1 MKSLNE
7 NWFAFTLIAVIF
19 GILGFL
25 LGRTTGHHGPN
36 GMPHMM
42 MGEGHV
48 MKKAMFIT
56 DEGEVHDLM
65 GDLDID
71 VIDKIDIV
79 KGENGEITVTID
91 SLDVE
96 GVEGEAKAKVRVITK
111 KISSEK

>member
-25 LGRTTGHHGPN
+25 LGRTTGHHEPK

-65 GDLDID
+65 GDLDVN
-71 VIDKIDIV
+71 VIDKIDVV

-96 GVEGEAKAKVRVITK
+96 GMEGEAKAKVRVITK

>member
-25 LGRTTGHHGPN
+25 LGRTTGHHGPK
-36 GMPHMM
+36 GLPHMM

-56 DEGEVHDLM
+56 DEGEVHNLM
-65 GDLDID
+65 GDFGGEVLKNMD
-71 VIDKIDIV
+71 VEVI
-79 KGENGEITVTID
+79 KGDDGEITVTID
-91 SLDVE
+91 SLATE
-96 GVEGEAKAKVRVITK
+96 GAEAKVRVIKVK
-111 KISSEK
+111 KD

>member
-25 LGRTTGHHGPN
+25 LGRTTGHHGPK

-42 MGEGHV
+42 MGKGHV

-65 GDLDID
+65 GDFEGDVMKDMDIE
-71 VIDKIDIV
+71 VI
-79 KGENGEITVTID
+79 KGGDGEITVTID
-91 SLDVE
+91 SVGAE
-96 GVEGEAKAKVRVITK
+96 GAEAKVRVIKVK
-111 KISSEK
+111 KD